1 MIGCRRGLAIVAVL
15 TAVALGVNT
24 IAVDSKT
31 RAAAARS
38 GGTVMDTGIVPAN
51 VKVEGEGPPIV
62 LIHGFGAALD
72 WWDDIAP
79 ALAADHRVIRLDLIG
94 HGGTE
99 APASGYTIERQAKLV
114 AAVLDK
120 LGVDRVIAIGH
131 SMGGEVATAL
141 AEVNPER
148 VERLVLIDSP
158 PKPETTFKLGT
169 RLALIPVVG
178 ELLSRFAS
186 DATIRKMLA
195 QGFAPGFPVPDRFVA
210 DVKRLTYTA
219 FRTAHNDSIAYETEK
234 PVVER
239 LAALDPSPPL
249 LVIFGS
255 RDALVAPA
263 SARLYERVPGA
274 KLVIVDGPGHSPM
287 VEAPEKVVALIKDFV
302 SRP

>member
-1 MIGCRRGLAIVAVL
+1 M
-15 TAVALGVNT
+15 
-24 IAVDSKT
+24 
-31 RAAAARS
+31 
-38 GGTVMDTGIVPAN
+38 
-51 VKVEGEGPPIV
+51 
-62 LIHGFGAALD
+62 
-72 WWDDIAP
+72 
-79 ALAADHRVIRLDLIG
+79 
-94 HGGTE
+94 
-99 APASGYTIERQAKLV
+99 
-114 AAVLDK
+114 
-120 LGVDRVIAIGH
+120 
-131 SMGGEVATAL
+131 
-141 AEVNPER
+141 
-148 VERLVLIDSP
+148 IDSP